1 MAINYKALLG
11 VAGVHANENDR
22 ALRIGNLFSYLVL
35 LALLGVVVQLILDY
49 SDVHFNGL
57 WLSLAVWWIFF
68 AEFVVSLSLVDQK
81 VRYIRHNW
89 LNLVIIFLAFP
100 WMEWG
105 GDWAVIFRA
114 LRLIL
119 FVRVLVTVIEDVVA
133 ILKRNSF
140 GRVLAAAV
148 VFVVISAAIFAA
160 IEDKPFTAGLWYA
173 LVTITT
179 VGYGDVV
186 PLTDNG
192 RFYGAFLIIFGV
204 VLFSLLTANISA
216 FLVGAEQKKME
227 SEILKYVQ
235 LTEQRMA
242 EQSKRHEQMLESMLK
257 EIDDRLSVLE
267 KKIHDQQSET
277 LQNHLK
283 SIEQHLKDRPR

>member
-11 VAGVHANENDR
+11 VAGVHATENER
-22 ALRIGNLFSYLVL
+22 AQSFGTFFSYLVL

-49 SDVHFNGL
+49 SEVHFNGL

-148 VFVVISAAIFAA
+148 VFVVISAAIFSA
-160 IEDKPFTAGLWYA
+160 IEDKPFASGLWYA

-192 RFYGAFLIIFGV
+192 RFYGAILIIFGV

-242 EQSKRHEQMLESMLK
+242 EQSKKNEQMLESMLK
-257 EIDDRLSVLE
+257 EIDDRLVVLE
-267 KKIHDQQSET
+267 KKIHEKQAET

-283 SIEQHLKDRPR
+283 SIEQHLKDRSR

>member
-22 ALRIGNLFSYLVL
+22 AQRFGTLFSYLVL

-49 SDVHFNGL
+49 SEVHFNGI

-133 ILKRNSF
+133 ILRRNSF

-148 VFVVISAAIFAA
+148 VFVVISAAIFSA
-160 IEDKPFTAGLWYA
+160 IEDKPFTSGLWYA

-257 EIDDRLSVLE
+257 EIDDRLIVLE
-267 KKIHDQQSET
+267 KKIHEKQTET

-283 SIEQHLKDRPR
+283 SIEQHLKDRSR